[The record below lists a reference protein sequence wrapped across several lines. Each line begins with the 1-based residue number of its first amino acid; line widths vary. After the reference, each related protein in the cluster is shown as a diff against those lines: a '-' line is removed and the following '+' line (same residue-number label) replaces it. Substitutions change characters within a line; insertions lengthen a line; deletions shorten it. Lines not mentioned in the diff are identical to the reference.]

1 MACRCWHQLHRD
13 DERWC
18 PNPSCT
24 TFKRWCCA
32 TNDEKVAGCFL
43 QSRDTQMFEDWEVSE
58 VSMSVGRAPQPTLW
72 KAFDRNWFWRLLPWC
87 RWVFLAW
94 VFLMAVLY
102 EAGRNWLWY
111 RRTAIGR
118 PAQKKRRKR
127 KRKKSKGIPGPR
139 AWWMSLFRTLSL
151 INALIYSLPIASLL
165 YYWNGDRLVRN
176 CRAIL
181 QNWDFESNHK
191 FRKGMTIKNAA
202 RTIASSADSA
212 YTSIGA
218 NRSLNTFI
226 SMQDIV
232 LILSSYPWF
241 TMCWILQILV
251 LMTS

>member
-1 MACRCWHQLHRD
+1 MI
-13 DERWC
+13 DEGPPFFSYFFCVTLLR
-18 PNPSCT
+18 
-24 TFKRWCCA
+24 KR
-32 TNDEKVAGCFL
+32 
-43 QSRDTQMFEDWEVSE
+43 
-58 VSMSVGRAPQPTLW
+58 
-72 KAFDRNWFWRLLPWC
+72 
-87 RWVFLAW
+87 
-94 VFLMAVLY
+94 
-102 EAGRNWLWY
+102 LWY

-139 AWWMSLFRTLSL
+139 AWRMSLFRTLSL

-176 CRAIL
+176 RRAIL

-218 NRSLNTFI
+218 NRFWNTFI

-241 TMCWILQILV
+241 TMCWIPQILV